1 MSEEANISRPAL
13 GAYGFLLSALVFAAD
28 QLSKAAILR
37 HFDAFNRC
45 GPDMFYA
52 AGLCETRLGTMLSFT
67 MVWNHGVSMS
77 LITGGD
83 DRSRWII
90 TAITLGI
97 TAIVGWWLARER
109 DQLQAIGYAMIFGG
123 AVGNILD
130 RLRFGAVV
138 DFIHVHMHLFGA
150 DRSFWV
156 FNLADAAITVGVA
169 LLLLRSVAGQ
179 GKQAPDVHN

>member
-1 MSEEANISRPAL
+1 MNDDNIPRPAL

-28 QLSKAAILR
+28 QLSKAAILH

-45 GPDMFYA
+45 GPYMFFIG
-52 AGLCETRLGTMLSFT
+52 GLCETRLGAMLSLT

-77 LITGGD
+77 IITGGD

-90 TAITLGI
+90 TILTSIIAG
-97 TAIVGWWLARER
+97 AVGWWLARER
-109 DQLQAIGYAMIFGG
+109 DRWQAIGYAMILGG
-123 AVGNILD
+123 AAGNILD

-138 DFIHVHMHLFGA
+138 DFIRVHMQLWGVDH
-150 DRSFWV
+150 SFWV
-156 FNLADAAITVGVA
+156 FNLGDAAITVGVV

-179 GKQAPDVHN
+179 GKQNDGLYN